1 MLKIW
6 GRPNS
11 ICTQRVLWSCAEADI
26 NFELELASATMCIDG
41 HVSRGGQAYGHVD
54 TPEYRSLNP
63 NGTIPT
69 IDDDGYILWDS
80 VAIVSYIATRYA
92 ASVLYEDSI
101 QSLGRA
107 LQWMSWTNEHLEPL
121 LHTLVMECVRLAPEQ
136 RDANARDKAR
146 QATIAKLQIL
156 DECLSRQSYLVG
168 DQFTMGDI
176 PAGATVYRW
185 SLLDLEQPVFLN
197 LSDWQKRLQDRDA
210 FQRYVAPP
218 DYHLA

>member
-11 ICTQRVLWSCAEADI
+11 ICTQRVLWACTECDVG
-26 NFELELASATMCIDG
+26 FDLELASATMGAEG
-41 HVSRGGQAYGHVD
+41 HVSRGGAAYGHVN

-69 IDDDGYILWDS
+69 IDDDGFVLWDS
-80 VAIVSYIATRYA
+80 VAIVSYIAAKYGA
-92 ASVLYEDSI
+92 AVLYLNAIDI
-101 QSLGRA
+101 QARGV
-107 LQWMSWTNEHLEPL
+107 QWMSWTNEHLEPL
-121 LHTLVMECVRLAPEQ
+121 LHTLVMECVRLSPDQRSAEA
-136 RDANARDKAR
+136 RDAAREATVAR
-146 QATIAKLQIL
+146 LQIL
-156 DECLSRQSYLVG
+156 DQHLSRQAYLLG

-185 SLLDLEQPVFLN
+185 SLLDLERPN
-197 LSDWQKRLQDRDA
+197 LAHVSEWQKRLQDREG
-210 FQRYVAPP
+210 FQRHVAPP